1 MLPRPAAD
9 GRSRRGPASERQGS
23 NAASP
28 NCRSRQQNAHVTE
41 ERRVLYPWHPWFG
54 LTVHVHEAVERRG
67 TSTFRCSLDGRVTGR
82 WLELPAWMFELAAC
96 VPMRIAPSPQTS
108 GTALAA
114 LRALLRDAAGISA
127 RPPLLNVP
135 VSGVGRDPCHQD
147 RRATDAPSA
156 PTSRKTQT
164 RSPSAGSVPPSQPRT
179 GVAPSVE
186 GRPSDRDELDGAAA
200 ARAPASRGSRRD
212 GRAA

>member
-23 NAASP
+23 NAVACG
-28 NCRSRQQNAHVTE
+28 CRSRQQNAHVTE

-82 WLELPAWMFELAAC
+82 WLELPAWMFEPAAC

-108 GTALAA
+108 ATALAA
-114 LRALLRDAAGISA
+114 LDALLRDAAGTPA
-127 RPPLLNVP
+127 RPPSLHVP
-135 VSGVGRDPCHQD
+135 VSGVGRDPCHQN
-147 RRATDAPSA
+147 RRATD
-156 PTSRKTQT
+156 
-164 RSPSAGSVPPSQPRT
+164 GPPW
-179 GVAPSVE
+179 
-186 GRPSDRDELDGAAA
+186 
-200 ARAPASRGSRRD
+200 RA
-212 GRAA
+212 